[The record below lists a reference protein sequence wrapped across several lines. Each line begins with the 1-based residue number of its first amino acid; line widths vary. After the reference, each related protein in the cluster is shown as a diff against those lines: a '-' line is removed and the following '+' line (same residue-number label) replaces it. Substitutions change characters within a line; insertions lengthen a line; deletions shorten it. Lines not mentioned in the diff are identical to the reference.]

1 MADHL
6 PGGMPDYRGPAP
18 VGTRG
23 ARPWPPLG
31 TAGEPL
37 SRPRDGTLEPPACSG
52 MRFLGI
58 AGSWPGI
65 AMMVVGAALLSS
77 SPAV

>member
-1 MADHL
+1 MLIIILGACLIIAGLLLLAREALD
-6 PGGMPDYRGPAP
+6 RG
-18 VGTRG
+18 R
-23 ARPWPPLG
+23 LSG

-37 SRPRDGTLEPPACSG
+37 SRPRDGTLEPQVRG

-65 AMMVVGAALLSS
+65 AMMVVGAALLLIA
-77 SPAV
+77 PAV